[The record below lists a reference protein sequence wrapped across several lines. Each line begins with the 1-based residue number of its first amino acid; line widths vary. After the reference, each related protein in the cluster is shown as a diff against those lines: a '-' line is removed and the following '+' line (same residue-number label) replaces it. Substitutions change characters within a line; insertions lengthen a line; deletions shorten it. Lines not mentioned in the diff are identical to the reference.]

1 MSLIR
6 CYGMFWERELL
17 LEGEDDGPVLHGY
30 VRNSD
35 EEPVDL
41 AEQVGVYVLYAGAD
55 IPDLRVVYVGQAGR
69 GRANLLKR
77 LKDHFS
83 DRFWNRWTHFSWFG
97 LYPIEDG
104 EVEPTTDFEDLD
116 EPEALNQIE
125 ALLIT
130 LFEPTLNRQSGRWKD
145 TVEVFQWDHGEDDDE
160 DDEEEE
166 ELTLEDLAERLD
178 ELTEAVKRLGK
189 KR

>member
-1 MSLIR
+1 
-6 CYGMFWERELL
+6 MFWERDLL
-17 LEGEDDGPVLHGY
+17 LEGEDERTVLHGY
-30 VRNSD
+30 VTNSD
-35 EEPVDL
+35 DEPIDL
-41 AEQVGVYVLYAGAD
+41 AQQAGVYVLYAGAD
-55 IPDLRVVYVGQAGR
+55 IPELRVVYVGQAGR
-69 GRANLLKR
+69 GRANLLRR

-104 EVEPTTDFEDLD
+104 EVEQSTDFEDLD
-116 EPEALNQIE
+116 VPEALNQIE

-130 LFEPTLNRQSGRWKD
+130 LFEPTLNLQGGRWKD
-145 TVEVFQWDHGEDDDE
+145 TVEVFQWDHDEHDDDDDDDDDDE
-160 DDEEEE
+160 ED